1 MEEERQQSTEQVRR
15 DKDEFILQEK
25 IADMIKYGKRA
36 VAHFPRREKQTADEV
51 RTCMLTMLR
60 LAIKIKKKYY
70 KKTTL
75 QELDEELEVL
85 RVMLRVAVDKDYYD
99 PNIAPP
105 LPFKKYEHWSKL
117 NDEIGRIIGGYIKS
131 QK

>member
-1 MEEERQQSTEQVRR
+1 MEEKRQQPDQQVRR
-15 DKDEFILQEK
+15 SKDEFILQEK
-25 IADMIKYGKRA
+25 ISDMIKYGKRA
-36 VAHFPRREKQTADEV
+36 VAHFPRREKQTADEI
-51 RTCMLTMLR
+51 RTCMLAMLR
-60 LAIKIKKKYY
+60 LAIKVKKKYY

-85 RVMLRVAVDKDYYD
+85 RTMLRVAVDKDYYD

-105 LPFKKYEHWSKL
+105 LPFRKYEHWSKL

>member
-1 MEEERQQSTEQVRR
+1 MEEERQQPTQQVRS
-15 DKDEFILQEK
+15 KDEFILQEK

-36 VAHFPRREKQTADEV
+36 VAHFPRREKQTADEI
-51 RTCMLTMLR
+51 RTCMLAMLR

-105 LPFKKYEHWSKL
+105 LPFKKDEYGSRL
-117 NDEIGRIIGGYIKS
+117 NEEIGRIIGGYIKS

>member
-1 MEEERQQSTEQVRR
+1 MEEERQQPTQQVRS
-15 DKDEFILQEK
+15 KDEFILQEK

-36 VAHFPRREKQTADEV
+36 VSHFPRREKQTADEI
-51 RTCMLTMLR
+51 RTCMLAMLR

-105 LPFKKYEHWSKL
+105 LPFRKYEHWSRL

>member
-1 MEEERQQSTEQVRR
+1 MEEELQQPYQQARR
-15 DKDEFILQEK
+15 DKEEFILQEK

-36 VAHFPRREKQTADEV
+36 VAHFPRREKQTADEI

-105 LPFKKYEHWSKL
+105 LPFKKYEYWSRL

>member
-1 MEEERQQSTEQVRR
+1 
-15 DKDEFILQEK
+15 
-25 IADMIKYGKRA
+25 MIKYGKRA
-36 VAHFPRREKQTADEV
+36 VAHFPRREKQTADEI
-51 RTCMLTMLR
+51 RTCMLAMLR
-60 LAIKIKKKYY
+60 LAIKVKKKYY

-85 RVMLRVAVDKDYYD
+85 RTMLRVAVDKDYYD

-105 LPFKKYEHWSKL
+105 LPFRKYEHWSRL

>member
-1 MEEERQQSTEQVRR
+1 MEEERQQPTQQVRS
-15 DKDEFILQEK
+15 KDEFILQEK

-36 VAHFPRREKQTADEV
+36 VSPFPRREKQTADEI
-51 RTCMLTMLR
+51 RTCMLAMLR

-105 LPFKKYEHWSKL
+105 LPFRKYEHWSKL